1 MKKVWPGHSLEG
13 RSSIKRTAFQG
24 ERERSRTLLQGPA
37 PPTAPLR
44 RATEGPRSAA
54 CCLGKLTDIAI
65 SATAD
70 WPGEPCPSQEDH
82 AEARSKGGLT

>member
-24 ERERSRTLLQGPA
+24 ERERNQTLLQGPA

-44 RATEGPRSAA
+44 RATEVVEVCGMLPWETNRHRPLCHS
-54 CCLGKLTDIAI
+54 
-65 SATAD
+65 
-70 WPGEPCPSQEDH
+70 
-82 AEARSKGGLT
+82 